1 MEDRTKLLV
10 ASVRKLRSRGAKP
23 NIRKILAKTHP
34 SDLAVVLQSLDPEER
49 YEIFL
54 MEQNYARKAKVMSYL
69 DESVQ
74 KEFIE
79 LSSREEVLR
88 ILSHMDSDDAADLLG
103 ILPEEES
110 KEFLSSMVRKDSEEV
125 AELMGYPEDSAGGLM
140 SSDFLAVNQN
150 LSVSEAVKSIQNE
163 GDQGKVS
170 FYLYIINDHE
180 QLVGV
185 VSLKQL
191 LLSQQNMTL
200 KELMYKD
207 VISVHVNTH
216 QEEVASTV
224 ERYDFLALPVVDG
237 NNRLVGVITVDDV
250 IDVIREEAEEDF
262 LAMGRAGWGVEESI
276 IDHIKARLPWVFL
289 SFLGGVTCFLI
300 VFSSRPFEGLI
311 SPIWYLA
318 SLLPL
323 LLSVGATTGG
333 QAAAVSVGHVRSGRV
348 EFKKANQYLLGE
360 VGIGLVLGFLIGLSV
375 FILVYGLTGEAE
387 LSLYL
392 SGASFLSVA
401 VAVCMGG
408 GIPLIL
414 HRIGIDPTIGSVP
427 LFTTLAD
434 ISSVLVLFIIY
445 RIVW

>member
-34 SDLAVVLQSLDPEER
+34 SDLALVLQSLDPEER

-54 MEQNYARKAKVMSYL
+54 MEQNSSRKAKVMSHL
-69 DESVQ
+69 DESIQ
-74 KEFIE
+74 KELIE
-79 LSSREEVLR
+79 LSSREDVLR
-88 ILSHMDSDDAADLLG
+88 MLSQMDSDDAADLLG
-103 ILPEEES
+103 ILPEEQS

-125 AELMGYPEDSAGGLM
+125 AGLMGYPEDSAGGLM

-150 LSVSEAVKSIQNE
+150 LSVAEAVKSIQNE
-163 GDQGKVS
+163 EDQGKVS
-170 FYLYIINDHE
+170 FYLYVINDHE

-191 LLSQQNMTL
+191 LLSHQNMTL

-207 VISVHVNTH
+207 VISVQVNTH

-237 NNRLVGVITVDDV
+237 NNHLEGVITVDDV

-300 VFSSRPFEGLI
+300 VFSNRPIGDSF
-311 SPIWYLA
+311 SPLWYLA

-323 LLSVGATTGG
+323 LLSVGATSGG

-348 EFKKANQYLLGE
+348 EFKKASQYLLSE
-360 VGIGLVLGFLIGLSV
+360 VGIGIVLGVLLGFSV
-375 FILVYGLTGEAE
+375 FVLASVLTEEIL
-387 LSLYL
+387 LSFYL
-392 SGASFLSVA
+392 GGATFLSVGI
-401 VAVCMGG
+401 AVCLGS
-408 GIPLIL
+408 GIPLTL

-434 ISSVLVLFIIY
+434 ISSVLILFIIY
-445 RIVW
+445 QLVW

>member
-34 SDLAVVLQSLDPEER
+34 SDIALVLQSLDPEER

-54 MEQNYARKAKVMSYL
+54 MEQNYARKAKVMSNL
-69 DESVQ
+69 DESIQ
-74 KEFIE
+74 KELIE

-103 ILPEEES
+103 ILPEDES
-110 KEFLSSMVRKDSEEV
+110 RELLSSMVRKDSEEV

-150 LSVSEAVKSIQNE
+150 LSVAEAVRSIQNE

-170 FYLYIINDHE
+170 FYLYVINDHE

-237 NNRLVGVITVDDV
+237 NNHLVGVITVDDV

-276 IDHIKARLPWVFL
+276 IDHIKARIPWVFL

-300 VFSSRPFEGLI
+300 VFSNRPLDGDI

-348 EFKKANQYLLGE
+348 EFKKVNQYILSE

-375 FILVYGLTGEAE
+375 FLLVYVLTGNLT

-401 VAVCMGG
+401 VAVGMGS
-408 GIPLIL
+408 GIPLTL

-434 ISSVLVLFIIY
+434 ISSVLILFIIY

>member
-1 MEDRTKLLV
+1 MDDRIKILV

-34 SDLAVVLQSLDPEER
+34 SDLASMLQSLDPEER

-54 MEQNYARKAKVMSYL
+54 MEQSFSRKADVMSYL
-69 DESVQ
+69 DESIQ
-74 KEFIE
+74 KELIQ
-79 LSSREEVLR
+79 LSSRED
-88 ILSHMDSDDAADLLG
+88 ILKILAEMDSDDAADLLG

-110 KEFLSSMVRKDSEEV
+110 KEYLSSMVRKDSEEV
-125 AELMGYPEDSAGGLM
+125 AGLMGYPEDSAGGLM
-140 SSDFLAVNQN
+140 SSDFLAINQN
-150 LSVSEAVKSIQNE
+150 LSVAEAVRAIQNE
-163 GDQGKVS
+163 GDLGKVS

-207 VISVHVNTH
+207 VISVQVGTH
-216 QEEVASTV
+216 QEEVASQV
-224 ERYDFLALPVVDG
+224 ERYDFLAVPVVDG
-237 NNRLVGVITVDDV
+237 NNRLAGVITVDDV

-262 LAMGRAGWGVEESI
+262 LAMGRAGWGAEESI
-276 IDHIKARLPWVFL
+276 RDHIRARIPWVFL

-300 VFSSRPFEGLI
+300 IFSNRPSADNF
-311 SPIWYLA
+311 SPLWYLA

-333 QAAAVSVGHVRSGRV
+333 QAAAVSVGHVRSGRA
-348 EFKKANQYLLGE
+348 EFKKMGPYLLNE
-360 VGIGLVLGFLIGLSV
+360 SAIGFILGVLLGVAVLGLTYILTYEIMLS
-375 FILVYGLTGEAE
+375 F
-387 LSLYL
+387 YL
-392 SGASFLSVA
+392 AGATFFSVA
-401 VAVCMGG
+401 WAVIMGA
-408 GIPLIL
+408 GIPLAL
-414 HRIGIDPTIGSVP
+414 QRLDIDPTIGSVP

-434 ISSVLVLFIIY
+434 ISSVVILFLIYQLV
-445 RIVW
+445 W